1 MPEPGVVFLARRML
15 AGPPSRADDRRS
27 RRGRSR
33 LIGAMVGVSLSVIP
47 LVVVQ
52 QVAEGMI
59 AGITDRFI
67 ETGSY
72 HLESIARTPPDEA
85 ESEAAL
91 AEIRTIPGVVGA
103 VRERRGFGLVY
114 SAAGRSGVTIRS
126 VPADWWSGDRRI
138 RELVELR
145 AGEFRLS
152 EGHHIVLGTEIAD
165 TLEATDGDEVRL
177 LTTRSFEDGRVQAR
191 VSRFT
196 VTGIATTGYRDLDR
210 LWIFVPLDRGLS
222 IVPSEGAQDIIGVKV
237 EHPHALPNPL
247 FGRGL
252 QGVAQHGERLRMIE
266 TAVSVASVL
275 DDGWRVYDWY
285 SAERG
290 RYVSFLT
297 SRNLLTFVMAMIV
310 VVAAVNISS
319 ALVLLVI
326 EKEQDIAILRATG
339 IGRRAIATIFLVA
352 GLLIGFIGALVGA
365 ALGIA
370 AAININALLRGVET
384 AITFFAGRDVQIFN
398 PDFYLQRIPVNLRFA
413 PAAGSV
419 LLVLVLSLFAA
430 LLPAR
435 RAAKVPPDRIL
446 RRQSAW

>member
-1 MPEPGVVFLARRML
+1 MLEPGVVFLARRIL
-15 AGPPSRADDRRS
+15 SGPPKRSDDRRS

-33 LIGAMVGVSLSVIP
+33 LIGAVVGVSLSVIP

-72 HLESIARTPPDEA
+72 HLESIARVVPDEA
-85 ESEAAL
+85 RVAAVL
-91 AEIRTIPGVVGA
+91 DDIRAIPGVVGA

-114 SAAGRSGVTIRS
+114 SAAGRSGVTIRA
-126 VPADWWSGDRRI
+126 VPQAWWSQDERVQ
-138 RELVELR
+138 ELVELR
-145 AGEFRLS
+145 AGAFRLT
-152 EGHHIVLGTEIAD
+152 EENHIVLGSEIARS
-165 TLEATDGDEVRL
+165 LGATVGDEVRL
-177 LTTRSFEDGRVQAR
+177 LTTRSREDGRVQAR
-191 VSRFT
+191 VSRFV
-196 VTGIATTGYRDLDR
+196 VTGIVTTGYRDLDR
-210 LWIFVPLDRGLS
+210 LWIFVPLERGLT

-237 EHPHALPNPL
+237 ESPHSLPNPL

-252 QGVAQHGERLRMIE
+252 QGVARHGERHRMIRAAE
-266 TAVSVASVL
+266 DVASVL
-275 DDGWRVYDWY
+275 GAEWRVYDWY

-339 IGRRAIATIFLVA
+339 LGRRTVAAVFLFA
-352 GLLIGFIGALVGA
+352 GLLIGLIGASLGVTF
-365 ALGIA
+365 GIA
-370 AAININALLRGVET
+370 ASLNINALLRGIET
-384 AITFFAGRDVQIFN
+384 TITFLAGRAVQIFN
-398 PDFYLQRIPVNLRFA
+398 PDFYLQEIPVDLRFA
-413 PAAGSV
+413 PAAGAV
-419 LLVLVLSLFAA
+419 LLVLVLSLLAA
-430 LLPAR
+430 LLPAL